1 MPVIAFTFRR
11 FSCDF
16 KCISWVTLD
25 KIEFLYINVLLVGDP
40 GHGSG
45 ETTFK
50 KLNTRDNKNLLGWE
64 WSLQNPAMTKS

>member
-1 MPVIAFTFRR
+1 M
-11 FSCDF
+11 
-16 KCISWVTLD
+16 ISNALAGSRWTNL
-25 KIEFLYINVLLVGDP
+25 IFLYINVLIVGDP